1 LALASRPHAAHIEAA
16 EDRCRDFGRQN
27 VPDLSM
33 LRRLRHFLL
42 TLAAVLFLIEAWLW
56 DWTLALGRAA
66 IRLLPWQAFKDAV
79 ARLILGLPPYGA
91 LALFVIP
98 VFVVEPL
105 KVFAVRAMAHG
116 HILQGLLGLAALKF
130 VGVGVFAFIFDLTR
144 DKVLEIAW
152 FARFYRWVLMWRDR
166 AHAFIAPY
174 KASVT
179 ARLAA
184 LKAQSRALLTQVLG
198 EPSDAEGFIASL
210 GRLRA
215 RIRRGVGAAS
225 RDQ

>member
-1 LALASRPHAAHIEAA
+1 MLHRP
-16 EDRCRDFGRQN
+16 RN
-27 VPDLSM
+27 
-33 LRRLRHFLL
+33 FLL

-56 DWTLALGRAA
+56 DWTQALGRAA

-91 LALFVIP
+91 LALFVLP

-116 HILQGLLGLAALKF
+116 QMLQGLLGLVALKF
-130 VGVGVFAFIFDLTR
+130 VGLGVIAFIFDLTR
-144 DKVLEIAW
+144 DKVLEIGW
-152 FARFYRWVLMWRDR
+152 FARFYRWVLLWRDR

-174 KASVT
+174 KAAVT

-184 LKAQSRALLTQVLG
+184 IKAQARALVAQVFG
-198 EPSDAEGFIASL
+198 EPAKEEGFIAAL
-210 GRLRA
+210 ARLRA
-215 RIRRGVGAAS
+215 RIRRRAGAVS
-225 RDQ
+225 SD

>member
-1 LALASRPHAAHIEAA
+1 MPH
-16 EDRCRDFGRQN
+16 
-27 VPDLSM
+27 
-33 LRRLRHFLL
+33 RLKHFLL

-79 ARLILGLPPYGA
+79 ARIIASLPPYGA
-91 LALFVIP
+91 LAFFVIP
-98 VFVVEPL
+98 IFVVEPL

-116 HILQGLLGLAALKF
+116 HIIKGLIGLAALKF

-152 FARFYRWVLMWRDR
+152 FARFYRWVLMWRDK

-174 KASVT
+174 KAAVV

-184 LKAQSRALLTQVLG
+184 LKARSRALLLQAFGASSG
-198 EPSDAEGFIASL
+198 EHGFVASL

-215 RIRRGVGAAS
+215 RIRRIVGAAS
-225 RDQ
+225 SDQ